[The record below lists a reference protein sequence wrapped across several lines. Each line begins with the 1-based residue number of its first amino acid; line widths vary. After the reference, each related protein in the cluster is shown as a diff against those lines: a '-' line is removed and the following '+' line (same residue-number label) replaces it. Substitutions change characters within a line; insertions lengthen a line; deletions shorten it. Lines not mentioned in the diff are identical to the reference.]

1 MSSPSSR
8 AIRADAARLASVPE
22 SLAKRFRHALAAAG
36 FPPSSPEQRDLLE
49 RRARGGRNLPRLLRL
64 TAAQTPLH
72 TLIRLFS
79 LGAPA
84 SLASAREALAPVP
97 LEEWREA
104 GLVTV
109 DGDRVEALV
118 GLEVFEGLLLAFD
131 RPDLLDAGA
140 EPDHVSGVTG
150 STLSLA
156 AFMERRPFDD
166 ILDLGTGSGVLAFL
180 AARAGRRVLATDVN
194 PRAIQF
200 ARFHARLNGA
210 ANVEFAVG
218 SAFEPARGRRFD
230 LILANPPCVIGPV
243 ARYAFSDSG
252 MELDSLCRQIVAE
265 APDYL
270 KPGGLFQSTAQWPNF
285 GGADWRERLSEW
297 LAGGRADA
305 LALHLQ
311 TTGAPLYAEQAV
323 GDTAPVDAATQ
334 ARMYE
339 TYAAYLE
346 ERNATS
352 ISEGL
357 IALRRRGGAGAV
369 WVRLESLTE
378 RRAVHF
384 GGAVGE
390 YFAVSDALERMGGG
404 LLDAKLRVAPSLTVT
419 VSHAW
424 NGRAWEESYL
434 LRQGAG
440 FEFQAGVDWRIANL
454 VRRLDG
460 SRTVGEAIAELAA
473 AARAPFDA
481 VAPACVE
488 IVQQMTRQGLL
499 LLPE

>member
-8 AIRADAARLASVPE
+8 VNRADAGRLASVPE
-22 SLAKRFRHALAAAG
+22 SLAPRFREALAAAG
-36 FPPSSPEQRDLLE
+36 FPPSSPERREIFE

-64 TAAQTPLH
+64 TAAGTPLD

-79 LGAPA
+79 LAA
-84 SLASAREALAPVP
+84 SARLESAREALAPIP

-104 GLVTV
+104 GLVAV
-109 DGDRVEALV
+109 DGDRVDALV

-131 RPDLLDAGA
+131 RPDLLDGGA
-140 EPDHVSGVTG
+140 EPDHVSGVTN
-150 STLSLA
+150 STMSLA
-156 AFMERRPFDD
+156 AFMERRPFEET
-166 ILDLGTGSGVLAFL
+166 LDLGTGAGVLAFL
-180 AARAGRRVLATDVN
+180 AARAGRRVFATDVN

-200 ARFHARLNGA
+200 ARFNARLNGV

-230 LILANPPCVIGPV
+230 LILANPPCVIGP
-243 ARYAFSDSG
+243 AAQYAFCDSG
-252 MELDSLCRQIVAE
+252 MELDSLCRRIVAE

-270 KPGGLFQSTAQWPNF
+270 KPGGLFQCTAQWPNF
-285 GGADWRERLSEW
+285 GGAEWKERVTEW
-297 LAGGRADA
+297 LRGGRCDA

-311 TTGAPLYAEQAV
+311 ETDTPRYAEQAV
-323 GDTAPVDAATQ
+323 GDTAPVDSASQ

-339 TYAAYLE
+339 TYAAYFE
-346 ERNATS
+346 DRNATS

-357 IALRRRGGAGAV
+357 IALRLRGAPGAS
-369 WVRLESLTE
+369 WVRLENLTG
-378 RRAVHF
+378 RRATHF
-384 GGAVGE
+384 GGAVWE
-390 YFAVSDALERMGGG
+390 YFAVADALERMGEG
-404 LLDAKLRVAPSLTVT
+404 LLDARPRVAPSLSVT
-419 VSHAW
+419 VSHTW
-424 NGRAWEESYL
+424 KGSAWEESYH

-460 SRTVGEAIAELAA
+460 SRTLREGIAELADA
-473 AARAPFDA
+473 TRAPFDM

-488 IVQQMTRQGLL
+488 IVRRMTQQGLL
-499 LLPE
+499 LLR